1 MNLNNLLLMREG
13 VMRGD
18 GVLEVP
24 LVIEHCHT
32 ERHIFVIQFGD
43 QVLAGAVADVG
54 RELEAGAQ
62 KGVGIVTYKQES
74 EL

>member
-32 ERHIFVIQFGD
+32 ERHIFVIQ
-43 QVLAGAVADVG
+43 LAN
-54 RELEAGAQ
+54 RFLLEQ
-62 KGVGIVTYKQES
+62 WRM
-74 EL
+74 